1 MNFHPLWL
9 TIHSSFDYFR
19 YFVYSKKERKKTGE
33 VNQTCENTN
42 STYSPR
48 SQFFRRVFI
57 PESSNG
63 AVARAA
69 PSPHSKHAYQQYLPY
84 VSGRLTAI
92 RKNRGLKRGTARNT
106 IPSRAI
112 PPLRNPRL
120 ARPPSLPL
128 LLPRPT
134 IRHNQLRFYF
144 HPANRAKKKRK
155 NPKDSFRSL
164 QARKLAQ
171 RDHRSLLSS
180 PSCQPFSS
188 PPPSLT
194 IPDWRSQRVPR
205 KGTSS
210 PPIYVVFSARRT
222 SRQPFAASKNSNPRS
237 ELIPLNSR
245 EKGG

>member
-1 MNFHPLWL
+1 MRMRIRLIRHDPN
-9 TIHSSFDYFR
+9 SF
-19 YFVYSKKERKKTGE
+19 
-33 VNQTCENTN
+33 
-42 STYSPR
+42 
-48 SQFFRRVFI
+48 
-57 PESSNG
+57 ESSNG

-180 PSCQPFSS
+180 PSCQPFSP

-194 IPDWRSQRVPR
+194 IPD
-205 KGTSS
+205 
-210 PPIYVVFSARRT
+210 
-222 SRQPFAASKNSNPRS
+222 
-237 ELIPLNSR
+237 
-245 EKGG
+245 

>member
-1 MNFHPLWL
+1 MNRRLLQSLSREHVGSFAWRRPAAKGAEEGEHIVHKYRQNGSEIDEFPSAV
-9 TIHSSFDYFR
+9 INNSFVRPSFDYFR
-19 YFVYSKKERKKTGE
+19 YFVYSKKERKKTGK
-33 VNQTCENTN
+33 VNQTCENAN

-180 PSCQPFSS
+180 PSCQPFSP

-194 IPDWRSQRVPR
+194 IPD
-205 KGTSS
+205 
-210 PPIYVVFSARRT
+210 
-222 SRQPFAASKNSNPRS
+222 
-237 ELIPLNSR
+237 
-245 EKGG
+245 